1 MIHKAEA
8 TIHTKSIEVRIS
20 VTRLGRREELE
31 ESEGSDEEEYKEDIG
46 GGVDRNGY
54 KDREGEERLSDL

>member
-1 MIHKAEA
+1 MEA
-8 TIHTKSIEVRIS
+8 RIS

-31 ESEGSDEEEYKEDIG
+31 ELEGSDEEEYKEDIG